1 MRVKHTIAAI
11 ATLIVLSGCDDAQT
25 DAQQGA
31 APPPPTVTVATP
43 LVKELIEFD
52 EVTGRFEA
60 VEDVIIRAR
69 VTGYV
74 DSINFNDGQMV
85 EAGQVL
91 FTIDPRTYQA
101 DVAGARA
108 DLIAAE
114 TSQKLAASELAR
126 LSKLTSGRTVTEP
139 APCRS
144 EDDGACRPT
153 GCAHK
158 HHAYL
163 PAQSYPGFP
172 WSVVPPLERHT
183 APPAHPAFLLV

>member
-1 MRVKHTIAAI
+1 MLHCVKGRHICGPIRGFIEKWEDRAMRVKHTIAAI

-91 FTIDPRTYQA
+91 FTIDP
-101 DVAGARA
+101 VP
-108 DLIAAE
+108 I
-114 TSQKLAASELAR
+114 
-126 LSKLTSGRTVTEP
+126 
-139 APCRS
+139 
-144 EDDGACRPT
+144 RP
-153 GCAHK
+153 
-158 HHAYL
+158 
-163 PAQSYPGFP
+163 
-172 WSVVPPLERHT
+172 
-183 APPAHPAFLLV
+183 